1 MSIKDW
7 DREHWERW
15 MDTVRANQRDPEE
28 YGTVAGT
35 PYEGGVFSS
44 AMYGSGAE
52 FYSITGMYENPLL
65 EKQRGRHKDKKA
77 VARKRAA

>member
-1 MSIKDW
+1 
-7 DREHWERW
+7 
-15 MDTVRANQRDPEE
+15 MDTVCTNQRDPKE

-52 FYSITGMYENPLL
+52 FYSIIGMHENPLL

>member
-15 MDTVRANQRDPEE
+15 MDTVRANQRDPED
-28 YGTVAGT
+28 YGTVTGT